1 MGEVR
6 GGGGMRVQGFQ
17 RAAEVGLVTLA
28 VTLGGC
34 RDDRS
39 GGSADEGDA
48 GDDGGTAGA
57 TESDTGEPADGGDE
71 PAPQYLSP
79 REHLVR
85 VSMALRG
92 TRPSAD
98 ELAAVEAD
106 PAALEGIVD
115 GYLES
120 PNFGETM
127 RDLHNESLLVLADYF
142 IFPAGFVDLPPLE
155 GTDPYVLNR
164 SVMESSLRLVE
175 HVIMSDRPYSEIVT
189 ADYTLANGV
198 VAAIFGLTYEGDGA
212 SWETTEW
219 TDGRGNA
226 GILSDGW
233 LYQRH
238 SSTVSNANRGRANA
252 ISRALLCYDFAARD
266 VELDASIN
274 LADPDEVADAVVE
287 NAACASCHQALDPL
301 ASFFRSN
308 FPLYVP
314 GDPMSVPSYPH
325 ATYVPDIFPT
335 YLGVQMRDPSY
346 FGTPGDGMPMLGTMI
361 AGDPRFWSCTVRRF
375 YGYFHQTAHETVPLE
390 TVAEYQD
397 VFLESGFDAKAL
409 VKSIVLSDEFR
420 ISHWEEEVQDD
431 RFGVKK
437 ARPLQLQQLVRDT
450 TGFQW
455 ITNMSEFGLGN
466 VDLMADSFLGYQVL
480 AGGIDAMFVTRPSHT
495 FGATTSLVQQ
505 SLAREAA
512 HHVVETDF
520 AQAAGD
526 RRLLSRVEPSD
537 TSESTV
543 KDQLALLHARI
554 FAEPDDPDSEAVA
567 ESWALWS
574 AAHEASGDPMR
585 AWKTVLT
592 AMLQDVKV
600 ASY

>member
-1 MGEVR
+1 MHDDR
-6 GGGGMRVQGFQ
+6 LL
-17 RAAEVGLVTLA
+17 RAARIALVTLG
-28 VTLGGC
+28 VTIGGC
-34 RDDRS
+34 RDDAAD
-39 GGSADEGDA
+39 GSQ
-48 GDDGGTAGA
+48 GDDAADDGTGDGS
-57 TESDTGEPADGGDE
+57 TGSDTGEPGGDDG
-71 PAPQYLSP
+71 PTPQYLSE

-92 TRPSAD
+92 TRPAAE

-106 PAALEGIVD
+106 PEALEAIVD
-115 GYLES
+115 AYLDS
-120 PNFGETM
+120 PGFGETM

-142 IFPAGFVDLPPLE
+142 IFPAGYQDLPPLE
-155 GTDPYVLNR
+155 GTDPYMLNR
-164 SVMESSLRLVE
+164 SVMEASLRLVE

-198 VAAIFGLTYEGDGA
+198 VAAIFGLPYEGDGA
-212 SWETTEW
+212 SWELTEW

-274 LADPDEVADAVVE
+274 LADPDEVADAVVQNE
-287 NAACASCHQALDPL
+287 ACASCHQALDPL

-308 FPLYVP
+308 YPLYVP

-325 ATYVPDIFPT
+325 TTYVPDIFPT

-375 YGYFHQTAHETVPLE
+375 YGYFHQTAHEAVPLE
-390 TVAEYQD
+390 TVAQYQD
-397 VFLESGFDAKAL
+397 VFMESGLDAKAL
-409 VKSIVLSDEFR
+409 AKAIVLSDEFR
-420 ISHWEEEVQDD
+420 ISHWDEEVEDD

-437 ARPLQLQQLVRDT
+437 ARPLQLAQLVRDT
-450 TGFQW
+450 TGFSW
-455 ITNMSEFGLGN
+455 VTNMSEFGLGN

-495 FGATTSLVQQ
+495 YGATTSLVQQ
-505 SLAREAA
+505 NLAREAA
-512 HHVVETDF
+512 HHVVDADF
-520 AQAAGD
+520 ALAAAD
-526 RRLLSRVEPSD
+526 RRLLSRVEAGD
-537 TSESTV
+537 TGEAAV
-543 KDQLALLHARI
+543 RDQLALLHARI
-554 FAEPDDPDSEAVA
+554 YAEPDDPDSEAVA
-567 ESWALWS
+567 ETFELWS
-574 AAHEASGDPMR
+574 AALAAGGDPVR

-592 AMLQDVKV
+592 AMLQDLKV

>member
-1 MGEVR
+1 MQDFSFR
-6 GGGGMRVQGFQ
+6 
-17 RAAEVGLVTLA
+17 RAAEIMLVALA
-28 VTLGGC
+28 VTIGGC
-34 RDDRS
+34 RDDATGGS
-39 GGSADEGDA
+39 DDDDGADDSADDDGGSAG
-48 GDDGGTAGA
+48 
-57 TESDTGEPADGGDE
+57 ESGEPADGGDG

-85 VSMALRG
+85 ISMALRG
-92 TRPSAD
+92 TRPSAE
-98 ELAAVEAD
+98 ELAAVEND
-106 PAALEGIVD
+106 PTALDGIVD
-115 GYLES
+115 AYLDS

-142 IFPAGFVDLPPLE
+142 IFPAGFLDLPPLE
-155 GTDPYVLNR
+155 GTDPYALNR

-175 HVIMSDRPYSEIVT
+175 HVVMSDLPYSEIVT

-198 VAAIFGLTYEGDGA
+198 VAAIFGLPYEGDGA
-212 SWETTEW
+212 SWEITEW

-274 LADPDEVADAVVE
+274 LADPDDVADAVVE
-287 NAACASCHQALDPL
+287 NEACASCHQALDPL

-325 ATYVPDIFPT
+325 ATYVPEIFPE

-375 YGYFHQTAHETVPLE
+375 YGYFHQTEHETVPLE
-390 TVAEYQD
+390 TVAQYQD
-397 VFLESGFDAKAL
+397 VFMESGLDAKAL
-409 VKSIVLSDEFR
+409 VKAIVLSDEFR
-420 ISHWEEEVQDD
+420 ISHWEEEVEGD

-437 ARPLQLQQLVRDT
+437 ARPLQLAQLVRDT
-450 TGFQW
+450 TGFSW
-455 ITNMSEFGLGN
+455 VTNMSEFGLGN

-480 AGGIDAMFVTRPSHT
+480 AGGIDSMFVTRPSHT
-495 FGATTSLVQQ
+495 YGATTSLVLQN
-505 SLAREAA
+505 LAREAA
-512 HHVVETDF
+512 HHVVDDDF
-520 AQAAGD
+520 ARAAGE
-526 RRLLSRVEPSD
+526 RRLFSRIEPSD
-537 TSESTV
+537 TSEAAV
-543 KDQLALLHARI
+543 RDQIALLHARI
-554 FAEPDDPDSEAVA
+554 YADPEDPESEAVG
-567 ESWALWS
+567 ETWELWS
-574 AAHEASGDPMR
+574 AAHAASGDPVR
-585 AWKTVLT
+585 AWKTALT